1 MTLRKRFII
10 STVFTVLL
18 IVLMMSYVLSTLNR
32 LQTYNEQYGTQMIEL
47 SQLETSLLQEQSL
60 WTSLGEQ
67 ANQST
72 LTQLDQVRALNE
84 ATFDDLKE
92 TYLIQ
97 EFAVHLDRATA
108 KYETLAS
115 EVEAAREGGIAARIQ
130 AAKLEGISNDLNTLI
145 AKNGSFYEALQAEA
159 ATETERLFLVS
170 ILLTV
175 FVVLALS
182 LYNFFFARSITRPL
196 ERNVKAAEAIASGK
210 LITLPES
217 TRRDEIGRLER
228 AMRDMTTSLQTVI
241 GSIRVTSLQ
250 VNNMTETAAAENE
263 AVVSTT
269 SNITSAVDEMAM
281 GAQSIANEL
290 QETLSSVNT
299 MATSF
304 ETSLRQTKQTT
315 EQTTEMTREVAAGIE
330 TLTVQEE
337 SLSRASERND
347 VLVSRMDQFAKL
359 TSEIESM
366 AKLVEDVA
374 AQTNLLALNA
384 AIEAARAG
392 EAGRGFAVV
401 ASEVKKLAE
410 ESNKA
415 TRSIFGV
422 VETIQQEVVRLT
434 ETVDESSRE
443 QVAQLQ
449 AFDLTKQAFNRIHD
463 RTDDVASFVKTIEN
477 EMFASSQEVG
487 HVLRRVEEVSG
498 VTEELAAGNEEVAAS
513 MKEQQASFDQIFALM
528 QELEGQAASLAQQVK
543 HFEEE

>member
-217 TRRDEIGRLER
+217 TRHDEIGRLER

>member
-72 LTQLDQVRALNE
+72 LTQLDQVRSLNE

-217 TRRDEIGRLER
+217 TRHDEIGRLER